1 MRLRRAIRGGR
12 FVRAVLA
19 VPFSIP
25 GSCTGNFWPGTDA
38 TNGPN
43 VNSVAD
49 CLTVLPPEARCG
61 MTERALSVYRKAL
74 ALSVHILTAT
84 GAVAGLVALMRITE
98 GDYRSAFL
106 YLFLAMGIDMVDGT
120 LARSANVKKVM
131 PGFDGALLDNIVDYL
146 NYTLVPAFFLV
157 KSGIA
162 GSPMSF
168 ILAALILL
176 SSAYQFCQLDAKT
189 EDHFFKGFP
198 SYWNILIFYFFLLQP
213 EPATVIFLVLLCV
226 ALVFVPVLYLYP
238 SRMIRFKKLTVI
250 LTSLY
255 TLLLLHQVAM
265 APDHSVTVVYASL
278 LYVVYYVVLSL
289 FFTWEKRSRV

>member
-1 MRLRRAIRGGR
+1 
-12 FVRAVLA
+12 
-19 VPFSIP
+19 
-25 GSCTGNFWPGTDA
+25 
-38 TNGPN
+38 
-43 VNSVAD
+43 
-49 CLTVLPPEARCG
+49 

-74 ALSVHILTAT
+74 ALGVHILTAT

-120 LARSANVKKVM
+120 LARGANVKKVM

-146 NYTLVPAFFLV
+146 NYTLVPAFYLV
-157 KSGIA
+157 KANLA

-176 SSAYQFCQLDAKT
+176 SSAYQFCQSDAKT
-189 EDHFFKGFP
+189 QDHFFKGFP
-198 SYWNILIFYFFLLQP
+198 SYWNILVFYFFLLDP
-213 EPATVIFLVLLCV
+213 DAGTVTFLVLLCV
-226 ALVFVPVLYLYP
+226 VLVFVPVLYLYP
-238 SRMIRFKKLTVI
+238 SRMRRFKKLTVV

-265 APDHSVTVVYASL
+265 APGHHPLLVYGSL
-278 LYVVYYVVLSL
+278 LYVAYYVILSL
-289 FFTWEKRSRV
+289 YFTFERIGRPRSA

>member
-1 MRLRRAIRGGR
+1 
-12 FVRAVLA
+12 
-19 VPFSIP
+19 
-25 GSCTGNFWPGTDA
+25 
-38 TNGPN
+38 
-43 VNSVAD
+43 
-49 CLTVLPPEARCG
+49 